1 MEMKAKKYVRNLSM
15 SDETRDRVLFQGDL
29 GDLKTVSIVDE
40 KALEVLGN
48 NGVLRVEVNEDILRR
63 VLSIEN
69 RVLCLKPVEGQMNE
83 TKKRKE

>member
-1 MEMKAKKYVRNLSM
+1 MKAKKYVRNLSM

-29 GDLKTVSIVDE
+29 GALKNVSIVDE
-40 KALEVLGN
+40 KALEVIGN

-63 VLSIEN
+63 VLSIEK
-69 RVLCLKPVEGQMNE
+69 RVLCMKPVDGQMIE